1 MSNHETPVK
10 QRLHITFGKL
20 GALKYTSNLDLA
32 KVWERVLR
40 RADLPILYSQGFN
53 ARPRMQLATALPLG
67 ITSECE
73 ILDVSLREPITLD
86 GVAERIT
93 AVSPTGLT
101 VYAVTDVPINHPALQ
116 TMVRSAE
123 YRIRFEDDGV
133 AGSVD
138 RADLQ
143 ERIDVL
149 MNTDSLLK
157 ERKKKP
163 GKRRQADTNIRPLI
177 YDLTIDASDSDKVI
191 LLAHLAVGDQGNVR
205 PDDILRELDLS
216 EAFVRVHRQ
225 RMHLA
230 PVEAKAVTTSDPTE
244 SNLESEPVTHEP
256 VD

>member
-73 ILDVSLREPITLD
+73 ILDVSLREAISLE

-93 AVSPTGLT
+93 VVSPTGLF
-101 VYAVTDVPINHPALQ
+101 VYAVNDVPINHPALQ

-123 YRIRFEDDGV
+123 YRIIFEDDGA

-143 ERIDVL
+143 ERIDSL
-149 MNTDSLLK
+149 MNTDSLMK
-157 ERKKKP
+157 ARKKKP
-163 GKRRQADTNIRPLI
+163 GKKRQKDTNIRPLI
-177 YDLTIDASDSDKVI
+177 YDLTIDASATDKLM

-205 PDDILRELDLS
+205 PDDILRELDLG

-225 RMHLA
+225 RMHLKSI
-230 PVEAKAVTTSDPTE
+230 EAVSSTTE
-244 SNLESEPVTHEP
+244 SNPESESVTHES